1 MLTTSLT
8 LSFFLSLLSLSFSSP
23 SHLTVH
29 SFNLTQKLTKRPD
42 FSQDAAEWTG
52 RRVGEAENVGNDV
65 EQGFDEFG
73 NRAERRFDDTVEN
86 IEDAPER
93 VEQNFDE
100 FGNRVEARFDNTVQD
115 VEDAPERVEQNFDEF
130 GNRVEQNFDAFGDG
144 VERRFDNA
152 VDDVEDAPQEVAGW
166 AGERVGDVH
175 RFGDEV
181 EGYGD
186 GLGSAYDQ
194 GRREERDDY

>member
-1 MLTTSLT
+1 
-8 LSFFLSLLSLSFSSP
+8 
-23 SHLTVH
+23 
-29 SFNLTQKLTKRPD
+29 
-42 FSQDAAEWTG
+42 
-52 RRVGEAENVGNDV
+52 
-65 EQGFDEFG
+65 
-73 NRAERRFDDTVEN
+73 
-86 IEDAPER
+86 

-100 FGNRVEARFDNTVQD
+100 FGNSVERRFDNAVDD

-130 GNRVEQNFDAFGDG
+130 GNSVEQNFDQFGDG

-152 VDDVEDAPQEVAGW
+152 VDDVEDAPEKVAGW
-166 AGERVGDVH
+166 TGERVGDVE

-186 GLGSAYDQ
+186 GLGEAYDQ